1 MWHGRRVQE
10 HTLQHGDTITIADE
24 LGNHVRLHYTDQRV
38 ADQPPLTTLTLA
50 PEQDGLTIGRS
61 SENAL
66 ILDHPLVSAQH
77 AVLQRTASG
86 DVFLTDLNSTNGTFV
101 QGERISRSRVQAGN
115 LIQIGAYQFIYRE
128 RGGSSTPTDHLLRL
142 DALGVQY
149 TLPNRAQPLV
159 SDVTCSIYPHELVAL
174 VGGSGTGKSSLLRVL
189 AGLQPPQHGR
199 VLLGGEDLYQQL
211 AQYQGSIG
219 YVPQQENLLP
229 YLTVERMLWYAAQL
243 RLPATLPL
251 DAVRQRIDAVLGDVE
266 LADVRDQLVYTLSGG
281 QRKRVSIALELLAQ
295 PLFLFLDEPTTGL
308 DPALEKR
315 FMLLL
320 RSLAERYCTIVIV
333 THATASLLLCD
344 RVAVLGSGGR
354 LCFYGAPYELRA
366 FFECSTFAEIYPCVE
381 QSAGGAAGWQLAF
394 RESVYYDEYVEQRLA
409 TLPIA
414 GMPTRLPVAS
424 AGPAA
429 PTRPARQVRF
439 GRQMRL
445 LAQRYAELLC
455 GDRRTLA
462 QLLLQAALAG
472 SLIRVVAP
480 SAFLSNG
487 QPPQDGQRVIFL
499 LVITA
504 VLLGVLAAA
513 RELTRTR
520 AVYERER
527 QIGVQPLPYLLAKLI
542 TLVPLAGI
550 LAGLLLAPVL
560 IGQPLPHGAFL
571 PASLVGLEWWLGLWL
586 ALAGGVCMGLLI
598 SAVSRSSDQAMSLV
612 PLVLIVQI
620 MLAGLLVP
628 LTGALDLLGNGIVA
642 RGAVQSLGNTADLNR
657 LFYQSYASA
666 PPGIFAPDLPA
677 PPDSFRPSDYDL
689 VQLRQYDAAGQSNA
703 PTTRRLHLLRVWAG
717 LLVLDGAWVGAA
729 WLALRAAEP
738 DGLHRKDR

>member
-1 MWHGRRVQE
+1 M
-10 HTLQHGDTITIADE
+10 
-24 LGNHVRLHYTDQRV
+24 
-38 ADQPPLTTLTLA
+38 
-50 PEQDGLTIGRS
+50 
-61 SENAL
+61 
-66 ILDHPLVSAQH
+66 
-77 AVLQRTASG
+77 
-86 DVFLTDLNSTNGTFV
+86 
-101 QGERISRSRVQAGN
+101 
-115 LIQIGAYQFIYRE
+115 
-128 RGGSSTPTDHLLRL
+128 
-142 DALGVQY
+142 
-149 TLPNRAQPLV
+149 
-159 SDVTCSIYPHELVAL
+159 TCSIYPHELVAL
-174 VGGSGTGKSSLLRVL
+174 VGGSGTGKSSLLRIL
-189 AGLQPPQHGR
+189 AGLQPPQHGH

-219 YVPQQENLLP
+219 YVPQQESLLP

-243 RLPATLPL
+243 RLPATLTP
-251 DAVRQRIDAVLGDVE
+251 DAVRQRIDAVLADVE
-266 LADVRDQLVYTLSGG
+266 LADVRQQLFHTLSGG

-354 LCFYGAPYELRA
+354 LCFYGAPYEVRA
-366 FFECSTFAEIYPCVE
+366 FFECSTFAEIYPRVE

-409 TLPIA
+409 TLPMS
-414 GMPTRLPVAS
+414 GTPTRSPVS
-424 AGPAA
+424 PVSPVSPAA
-429 PTRPARQVRF
+429 PARPLQQAQF
-439 GRQMRL
+439 GRQTRL
-445 LAQRYAELLC
+445 LAQRYAELLR
-455 GDRRTLA
+455 GDRRTLV

-480 SAFLSNG
+480 PAFLSDG
-487 QPPQDGQRVIFL
+487 QPPHDGQRVIFL

-520 AVYERER
+520 AVYQRER

-542 TLVPLAGI
+542 ALVPLAGI
-550 LAGLLLAPVL
+550 LAGLLLVPVL

-571 PASLVGLEWWLGLWL
+571 PAALVGLEWWLGLWL
-586 ALAGGVCMGLLI
+586 ALAGGVGMGLLI

-657 LFYQSYASA
+657 LFYQTYASA

-689 VQLRQYDAAGQSNA
+689 IQLRQYDAAGQSNA
-703 PTTRRLHLLRVWAG
+703 LTTRRLHLLRVWAG
-717 LLVLDGAWVGAA
+717 LLVLNGAWVGGA
-729 WLALRAAEP
+729 WLALRAAERG
-738 DGLHRKDR
+738 GLPRKDC